1 MYIFILK
8 FIPSINTALR
18 RKYFYSVLLFVF
30 ICLKSVE
37 LEAGNEDIKL
47 PLLGDSSSGIVSKQ
61 QEYQLG
67 RAWLKAFRSRVKEF
81 NDPLMQDYFENLI
94 YNLATYSE
102 LENPRLELIIVNNPT
117 MNAFAVPGGIIGV
130 HTGIFSYAEN
140 EDQMVSVLAHE
151 LAHLSQ
157 RHFARGLEAQR
168 NSATAGLA
176 GLLAGLVLAATVGGD
191 AGLAALS
198 ASQALTTQ
206 NQLRYSRSNEK
217 EADRF
222 GLRIMEASGRDPRA
236 AAAMFSSMMKRLR
249 YAGSRPPEFLLTHPI
264 TEKRIADAK
273 SRTLGN
279 TMRYFPDN
287 SDYYLMQARASVA
300 TAKQINDSVATFQG
314 KLDQNVL
321 QKDAALYGLVLSYI
335 KLKQFQ
341 QAEDILTMLLQK
353 NPRHPVYN
361 YTAIELEIARKNYK
375 TALNKVS
382 QLMMRN
388 PNSYPL
394 LSLRAEALWLDHQ
407 YEKASQDLTVLARK
421 REQDPTVWYRLAE
434 VRGLAGDISGVHQA
448 RAEYFMLVGAFSL
461 AREQLVL
468 ALKLVNHDF
477 KRSAIFRQRLRDIV
491 KMEERAEKL

>member
-1 MYIFILK
+1 MNKIQ
-8 FIPSINTALR
+8 R
-18 RKYFYSVLLFVF
+18 RNHLYGVLLF
-30 ICLKSVE
+30 IIIALASAE
-37 LEAGNEDIKL
+37 LSAGNDEIKL
-47 PLLGDSSSGIVSKQ
+47 PLLGDSSSGIISKQ

-102 LENPRLELIIVNNPT
+102 LDNPRLELIVVNNPT

-168 NSATAGLA
+168 NSASIGLA

-191 AGLAALS
+191 AGVAALS
-198 ASQALTTQ
+198 ATQALSSQ

-236 AAAMFSSMMKRLR
+236 AAAMFESMMKRLR

-273 SRTLGN
+273 SRTMG
-279 TMRYFPDN
+279 TSMRHFPDN
-287 SDYYLMQARASVA
+287 PDYYLMQARASVA
-300 TAKQINDSVATFQG
+300 TAKQISDSLANFQAE
-314 KLDQNVL
+314 LDRNSL
-321 QKDAALYGLVLSYI
+321 QQEAALYGLVLSYI
-335 KLKQFQ
+335 ELEQFDRAEATLTRLLKP
-341 QAEDILTMLLQK
+341 
-353 NPRHPVYN
+353 NPQHMIFN
-361 YTAIELEIARKNYK
+361 YTAVELEIARKDYE
-375 TALNKVS
+375 TALSKLS
-382 QLMMRN
+382 QLMARN

-394 LSLRAEALWLDHQ
+394 LSLRAEAFWLDHQ
-407 YEKASQDLTVLARK
+407 YERASQDLSVLARK
-421 REQDPTVWYRLAE
+421 RDQDPTVWYRLAE
-434 VRGLAGDISGVHQA
+434 VRGLAGDIPGVHQA
-448 RAEYFMLVGAFSL
+448 RAEYFILVGAFSL

-468 ALKLVNHDF
+468 ALNLVNHDF

-491 KMEERAEKL
+491 AMEERAEKL